1 MHRQKKYRAST
12 PGVAWLLSEL
22 QIESLYG
29 REALKNLRPAKSDQ
43 LEQLRQGLSELA
55 SMVAAAGKDKSFFD
69 QAGSIFKC
77 LRFINGS
84 LDNLEAGQVPDE
96 TELLEIKGFAM
107 MLTRAKWHDSIAPH

>member
-1 MHRQKKYRAST
+1 MHNRKNTAIT

-43 LEQLRQGLSELA
+43 LEQLRQSLAELEI
-55 SMVAAAGKDKSFFD
+55 MVTAARNDKSFFD

-77 LRFINGS
+77 LRYINGS

-107 MLTRAKWHDSIAPH
+107 LLTS